1 MVKQICGVRESLEQG
16 RISAPTASEIR
27 LDTGIQSE
35 SQLYTFDQE
44 NCIVPLNILEYVVL
58 FAGAIP
64 FIFYSLAIFSSYLY
78 FRQSRNRP
86 GKNLDFTPPIS
97 NLKPIRGLDPNAYEN
112 FASFCRQDY
121 PEYELLFCVTDESD
135 PSVAVIEKL
144 IRDFPERQIRLL
156 YSGGQN
162 AINDKVAKLRIM
174 EREARHEY
182 LVINDSDVIVD
193 TEYLRTVVEP
203 LRDPKVGGVTC
214 FYASAQEGDFVEKLQ
229 TIGMISDFYAG
240 VLVAWKLDG
249 IHFALGPTM
258 VSTKQRIR
266 EFGGFEVL
274 ENRPADDLLFGR
286 LIAEQGVEV
295 RLLPYV
301 VKTVPDFQGMDE
313 LLLKRVRWMT
323 VMRALRPW
331 GHFGLLFTWGL
342 PWTTLAVLVHPT
354 LITAAVYWGL
364 YLAARVAITWVIGI
378 QGLKQ
383 PGLWKKLPL
392 IPIWDALAFVIW
404 VVSFTRNSI
413 RWRGVDYEL
422 RNGQFV
428 SASVTFGPETTTG
441 SDS

>member
-1 MVKQICGVRESLEQG
+1 
-16 RISAPTASEIR
+16 
-27 LDTGIQSE
+27 
-35 SQLYTFDQE
+35 
-44 NCIVPLNILEYVVL
+44 VPSNILEYVVL
-58 FAGAIP
+58 FAAAIP
-64 FIFYSLAIFSSYLY
+64 FIFYSLAIFSSFLY

-144 IRDFPERQIRLL
+144 IRDFPERHIRLL

-182 LVINDSDVIVD
+182 LVINDSDVIVG

-249 IHFALGPTM
+249 VHFALGPTM

-266 EFGGFEVL
+266 DFGGFEVL

-313 LLLKRVRWMT
+313 LLSKRVRWMT

-342 PWTTLAVLVHPT
+342 PWTTLSVLVHPT
-354 LITAAVYWGL
+354 LITAAAYWGL

-404 VVSFTRNSI
+404 LVSFTRNSI
-413 RWRGVDYEL
+413 RWRGVDYQL

-428 SASVTFGPETTTG
+428 SASVAFGPETPTE